1 MGRIYMRVRTVV
13 RRSAGRMT
21 SRVSS
26 YKLGR
31 VVECE
36 SHHEARF
43 VYRADQDP
51 AIVSFTEQPVRLRY
65 PVEGVLR
72 THFPDFLVQMK
83 DRVEFIEVK
92 SARDAASPEISTR
105 TDILIE
111 TLAPGGFGY
120 RIATHEE
127 LGRQPSLD
135 NVILLRRYRMQPVS
149 DEDTARV
156 MDAVGNGGATVP
168 SLRASGI
175 PPDALLSL
183 ASRNIIQFDL
193 DQPFDEAALFLGSA
207 R

>member
-1 MGRIYMRVRTVV
+1 MRVRTVV

-31 VVECE
+31 MVECE
-36 SHHEARF
+36 SHYESRF

-51 AIVSFTEQPVRLRY
+51 AIISFTEQPVRIRY
-65 PVEGVLR
+65 PIDGVLK
-72 THFPDFLVQMK
+72 THFPDFLVRRQ
-83 DRVEFIEVK
+83 DQVEFVEVK
-92 SARDAASPEISTR
+92 SARDAASSEISAR
-105 TDILIE
+105 TAILIE

-127 LGRQPSLD
+127 LSRQPSLD

-149 DEDTARV
+149 DEDAARV
-156 MDAVGNGGATVP
+156 MEALAQGGATVA
-168 SLRASGI
+168 SLQASGV
-175 PPDALLSL
+175 PSDALLSL

-193 DQPFDEAALFLGSA
+193 DQPIDEATLFVGIA

>member
-1 MGRIYMRVRTVV
+1 
-13 RRSAGRMT
+13 MT

-36 SHHEARF
+36 SHHETRF
-43 VYRADQDP
+43 VYRADQDS
-51 AIVSFTEQPVRLRY
+51 AIISFTEQPVRLRY

-72 THFPDFLVQMK
+72 THFPDFLVRLK
-83 DRVEFIEVK
+83 DRVEFVEVK
-92 SARDAASPEISTR
+92 SARDAASPEISAR
-105 TDILIE
+105 TAILIE

-127 LGRQPSLD
+127 LARQPSLD
-135 NVILLRRYRMQPVS
+135 NVILLRRYWMQPVS
-149 DEDTARV
+149 DEDAAQV

-168 SLRASGI
+168 SLQASGI